1 MQQTAETTMVM
12 HGQCVLCS
20 GQRGFHADAHCP
32 KIAADAGYTPLVA
45 VARAHH
51 LPATP
56 PASAAYPHAT

>member
-1 MQQTAETTMVM
+1 MQQAAETTMVM

-20 GQRGFHADAHCP
+20 GQRAFYAYARYSR
-32 KIAADAGYTPLVA
+32 IAAHAGHTPLVA